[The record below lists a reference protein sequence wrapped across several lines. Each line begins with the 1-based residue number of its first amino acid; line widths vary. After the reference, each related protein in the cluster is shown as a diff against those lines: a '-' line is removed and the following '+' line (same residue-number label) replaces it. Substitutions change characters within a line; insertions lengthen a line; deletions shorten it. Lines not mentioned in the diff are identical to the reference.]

1 MRTLSTLPE
10 RVERAF
16 LMHVF
21 HDESPRE
28 QAILR
33 DELKNLAASAGAFVV
48 DELAQQIDDPRAG
61 TMIGKGKLEELRDR
75 VALTEADLVI
85 FSVDLTGS
93 QVRNLEEG
101 VNVRVIDRTQ
111 LILDLFAHRAV
122 SAEGK
127 AQVKLAQLSY
137 LLPRLI
143 GSSSH
148 LSRLGGGI
156 GTRGPGETQLETDRR
171 KIRREISDLKRIVTA
186 EGERRRENRRRRK
199 RQGVYSIGL
208 VGYTNAGKTTLL
220 QRISKRYGEREVRSG
235 NDRIFDTLDLTSRR
249 ITYEGRTWVV
259 TDTVGFIR
267 ALPHHLVDAFRAT
280 LEEAID
286 ADVLLHVVDA
296 QDDDASAQ
304 MSTVYHVLDKE
315 LKSVAPVITV
325 LNQKRNSPLAVHGD
339 PKAKRVV
346 AGDVTDEETLAKL
359 MRVID
364 ELLGVRVHLRLRVP
378 SERGDLIARAYR
390 SGFVENMSDEADSFH
405 FDLQVDARD
414 ASLFLPFVESAYSA
428 E

>member
-1 MRTLSTLPE
+1 
-10 RVERAF
+10 
-16 LMHVF
+16 MHVF
-21 HDESPRE
+21 HDESLRE

-33 DELKNLAASAGAFVV
+33 SELRNLAMSAGADVV
-48 DELAQQIDDPRAG
+48 DELAQQVDDKRAG
-61 TMIGKGKLEELRDR
+61 TMIGKGKLEQLCDR
-75 VALTEADLVI
+75 VAAVDADLVI

-93 QVRNLEEG
+93 QVRNLEDG

-111 LILDLFAHRAV
+111 LILDLFARRAV
-122 SAEGK
+122 SAEGS

-143 GSSSH
+143 GSSGH

-171 KIRREISDLKRIVTA
+171 NIRREISDLRRIVEA

-208 VGYTNAGKTTLL
+208 VGYTNAGKSTLL
-220 QRISKRYGEREVRSG
+220 QKLAKRFGERESRGG

-280 LEEAID
+280 LEEAVD

-296 QDDDASAQ
+296 QDEDANAQ
-304 MSTVYHVLDKE
+304 MSTVYQVLDNE

-325 LNQKRNSPLAVHGD
+325 LNKKTDALLTVHGD
-339 PKAKRVV
+339 PSAKRVV
-346 AGDVTDEETLAKL
+346 AGDVTDEETLFKIANA
-359 MRVID
+359 VD
-364 ELLGVRVHLRLRVP
+364 ELLGARVHLRLRVP
-378 SERGDLIARAYR
+378 SERSDLIARAYR
-390 SGFVENMSDEADSFH
+390 AGNVQNMTDEANSFH
-405 FDLQVDARD
+405 FDLQVDSRD
-414 ASLFLPFVESAYSA
+414 AFLFLPFVETAYSA